1 MTERKKSKWFTK
13 SALEDRLIFMAIFI
27 AILSIFIAFFLS
39 EAGIISLSG
48 NGITRPTTSGGCA
61 FYRNTGIPCPT
72 CFWTRAME
80 DFVKFRTTKAFV
92 TQPAAT
98 ICYITLLFVA
108 FFSLLSA
115 ILGVN
120 FVFLPSVRLWRADYI
135 AITAAIIG
143 LAGWIITIFRTM
155 DGK

>member
-13 SALEDRLIFMAIFI
+13 STIEDRLIFLAIFI

-39 EAGIISLSG
+39 EAGIIKL
-48 NGITRPTTSGGCA
+48 TTSGGCA
-61 FYRNTGIPCPT
+61 FYRNIGIPCPT

-80 DFVKFRTTKAFV
+80 DFVKFRTTKALFM
-92 TQPAAT
+92 QPAAT
-98 ICYITLLFVA
+98 ICYIILLFAA

-115 ILGVN
+115 VLGVN
-120 FVFLPSVRLWRADYI
+120 FVFLPSVRLWRVGYI
-135 AITAAIIG
+135 ATTAAIIV